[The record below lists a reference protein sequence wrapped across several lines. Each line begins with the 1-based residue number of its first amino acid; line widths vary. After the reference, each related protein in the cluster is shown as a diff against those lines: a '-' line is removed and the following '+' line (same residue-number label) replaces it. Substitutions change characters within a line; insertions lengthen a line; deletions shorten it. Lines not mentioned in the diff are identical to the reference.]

1 MTPGELLLIVP
12 EDLQPVG
19 APGRTAMVTGVASDL
34 ARVVPGRTLVLL
46 PSVSALVEARGAVPG
61 RRPVAW
67 YEGML
72 PCEGERAGFESDPRG
87 FMLARQP
94 WLGANPIEALD
105 LSCLVLERLP
115 LDVQPGE
122 GDSEQAGPT
131 AGPVTERPDFLG
143 AVLPRAVET
152 VRLMAEALVGTYPPR
167 ACVLVIMDERVL
179 TRPWGRLFLHGL
191 PGVALG
197 RSVEHVVSYYCRVRA
212 ARRG

>member
-19 APGRTAMVTGVASDL
+19 SPGRTAMVTSIASDL

-46 PSVSALVEARGAVPG
+46 PSVSALVEARTAVPN

-72 PCEGERAGFESDPRG
+72 PCEGERAGFDSDPRG
-87 FMLARQP
+87 FMLARQL
-94 WLGANPIEALD
+94 WLGSNPIDALD
-105 LSCLVLERLP
+105 LRCLVLERLP
-115 LDVQPGE
+115 MDAQPENESG
-122 GDSEQAGPT
+122 EQAGQ
-131 AGPVTERPDFLG
+131 VERADFLG
-143 AVLPRAVET
+143 AVLPQAVET

-167 ACVLVIMDERVL
+167 ACVLAIMDERVL

-197 RSVEHVVSYYCRVRA
+197 RSIEDVVSYYCRVRA
-212 ARRG
+212 AQRG